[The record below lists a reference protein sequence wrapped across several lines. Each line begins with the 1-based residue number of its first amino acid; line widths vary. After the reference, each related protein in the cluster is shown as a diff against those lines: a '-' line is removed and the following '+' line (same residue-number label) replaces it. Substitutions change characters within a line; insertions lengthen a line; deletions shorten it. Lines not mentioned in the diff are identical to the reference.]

1 MRLSIALTTYSAIRV
16 FAPRSQRMAAVAG
29 LAGFVFCALL
39 AMPGVAAKSN
49 KPPSV
54 LNGVV
59 LSMQDEP
66 LTGVAVEFKPK
77 DGGDLPPTVTTDDKG
92 AFSIELHAGEYVLKL
107 SRDGL
112 VPFERPIS
120 VPEGQQQSL
129 RVQMLDASMGQRN
142 AAIDAYKAGV
152 KAYQAGDVVA
162 AIRQLQESAAADSTF
177 AESLSLLADLH
188 FAQGSF
194 AESADAAERY
204 LSLEPDDRE
213 IQARAYQAYR
223 RAGNQAKVDEWRA
236 LLVET
241 GAAKQMAIDVYNEGA
256 QANQEG
262 NIDSAV
268 ERFQVALDLDPA
280 LAEAHAGFAAIYFN
294 QSRYD
299 EALTAVERAL
309 ALKPDDASS
318 LRIRFLIHDQTGN
331 QAAADAAIGA
341 WAATREDDPRFV
353 GETSGKASRRS
364 ASRPIRPSDSGDS
377 TLTGRRWGRSSNI
390 SRPWDTT
397 PGRTTRPS

>member
-1 MRLSIALTTYSAIRV
+1 
-16 FAPRSQRMAAVAG
+16 
-29 LAGFVFCALL
+29 
-39 AMPGVAAKSN
+39 
-49 KPPSV
+49 
-54 LNGVV
+54 
-59 LSMQDEP
+59 
-66 LTGVAVEFKPK
+66 
-77 DGGDLPPTVTTDDKG
+77 
-92 AFSIELHAGEYVLKL
+92 
-107 SRDGL
+107 
-112 VPFERPIS
+112 
-120 VPEGQQQSL
+120 
-129 RVQMLDASMGQRN
+129 
-142 AAIDAYKAGV
+142 
-152 KAYQAGDVVA
+152 
-162 AIRQLQESAAADSTF
+162 
-177 AESLSLLADLH
+177 LSLLADLH

-262 NIDSAV
+262 NVDAAV
-268 ERFQVALDLDPA
+268 DRFQVALDLDPA

-309 ALKPDDASS
+309 ALKPDNASS
-318 LRIRFLIHDQTGN
+318 LRIRFLIYDQTGN

-341 WAATREDDPRFV
+341 WAAVDAGGAV
-353 GETSGKASRRS
+353 GLLSRR
-364 ASRPIRPSDSGDS
+364 AEIAFRA
-377 TLTGRRWGRSSNI
+377 GRRRDARAALLKILEIEPNRARAHYMLGLI
-390 SRPWDTT
+390 YAQDDTAKAREHLERFIGLAPT
-397 PGRTTRPS
+397 APEVATAKQLLTTF